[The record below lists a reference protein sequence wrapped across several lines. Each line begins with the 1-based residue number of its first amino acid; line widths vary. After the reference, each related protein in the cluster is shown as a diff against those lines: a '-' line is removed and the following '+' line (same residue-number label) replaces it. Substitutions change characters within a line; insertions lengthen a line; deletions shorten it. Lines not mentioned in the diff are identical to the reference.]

1 MNVKRNDGTLAMET
15 WAPDARART
24 LRDAMRAGR
33 TKCETAHEEISR
45 LHRERLPTLT
55 VIVVKMKFT
64 VCVSLALVQRNEHK
78 ANEHVLGDLVLR
90 VMMAKIMKKVKTAT
104 RATRATRNFKISWEP
119 EEHILQKK
127 LIEDYR
133 KGRGPQRG

>member
-45 LHRERLPTLT
+45 LHRERLPTLMVT
-55 VIVVKMKFT
+55 VVKMRST
-64 VCVSLALVQRNEHK
+64 VCESLALVRKKEHK
-78 ANEHVLGDLVLR
+78 VNELVLGDLVLR
-90 VMMAKIMKKVKTAT
+90 
-104 RATRATRNFKISWEP
+104 
-119 EEHILQKK
+119 
-127 LIEDYR
+127 
-133 KGRGPQRG
+133 